1 MKRLFGLLAAAMLAA
16 CAGTSSDGGGWVTLI
31 DGASGMDNFYQVG
44 DVNWRA
50 QDGAIVGDKGK
61 GGFLVTKKSYKDFE
75 LRAEF
80 WADHNTNSGIFVR
93 ITNPQKITAVDAY
106 EMNIFDERP
115 GPEYGTGGVPNYA
128 KIAGPMVKAGGR
140 WNTYVITAKGDQFV
154 LVLNGVQTATFRD
167 AKNPQGPIGLQ
178 FGNIP
183 PKDLPGGA
191 IKWRKVQIRE
201 L

>member
-1 MKRLFGLLAAAMLAA
+1 MKRVISLLAAALLAA
-16 CAGTSSDGGGWVTLI
+16 CAGMFDDGWTTLI
-31 DGASGMDNFYQVG
+31 DGTSGMDNFYQVG
-44 DVNWRA
+44 DANWRA
-50 QDGAIVGDKGK
+50 QDGAIMADKGK
-61 GGFLVTKKSYKDFE
+61 GGFLVTKKSYRDFE

-80 WADHNTNSGIFVR
+80 WAEQTTNSGIFVR

-106 EMNIFDERP
+106 EMNIFDQRP

-128 KIAGPMVKAGGR
+128 KIAGPMVKAAGR
-140 WNTYVITAKGDQFV
+140 WNTYVISAKGDQFV
-154 LVLNGVQTATFRD
+154 LNLNGVQTATFRD
-167 AKNPQGPIGLQ
+167 GKNPQGPIGLQ